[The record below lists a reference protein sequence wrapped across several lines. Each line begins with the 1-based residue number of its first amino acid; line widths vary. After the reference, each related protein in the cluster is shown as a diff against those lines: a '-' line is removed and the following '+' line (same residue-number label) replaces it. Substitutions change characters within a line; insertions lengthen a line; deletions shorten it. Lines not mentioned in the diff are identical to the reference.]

1 MLDVAPLSLGLET
14 AGGVMTCLIK
24 RGTSIPTKKNQTFST
39 YADNQPGVDIQVYEG
54 ERAMTKDNN
63 KLGNFQLSGIAP
75 APRGVPQIE
84 VTYDVNADGI
94 LNVSAVDK
102 ASGKS
107 ENIKIE
113 RSGQLSKEDIEKM
126 VNDAEKYKVED
137 DENRE
142 RITAKNNLESYLFT
156 VEKSLYDNK
165 DVDTSAVLQKIKETL
180 NWIDNNSTA
189 SKEEFEYKQK
199 EIEELYASFINQ
211 ENNQENIPTN
221 NVEEVD

>member
-1 MLDVAPLSLGLET
+1 
-14 AGGVMTCLIK
+14 
-24 RGTSIPTKKNQTFST
+24 
-39 YADNQPGVDIQVYEG
+39 
-54 ERAMTKDNN
+54 MTKDNN
-63 KLGNFQLSGIAP
+63 KLGNFKLSGIAP

-126 VNDAEKYKVED
+126 INDAEKYKEED
-137 DENRE
+137 DVNRE
-142 RITAKNNLESYLFT
+142 RITAKNNLEAYLFT
-156 VEKSLYDNK
+156 VEKSLNDNK
-165 DVDTSAVLQKIKETL
+165 DVDASEPLQKIAEAMEWL
-180 NWIDNNSTA
+180 DNNLAA

-199 EIEELYASFINQ
+199 EIEELYASFVNTESNQ
-211 ENNQENIPTN
+211 QQKMPNN